1 MSTAPAGSP
10 APAAASGATSRFRS
24 EELGGVGGERGTRGR
39 AHIHHMP
46 ALIDTHAD
54 AGAHRSGHR
63 HLVDQPARRKIGRY
77 EIVAAIDDEEPR
89 LGMQIGRASCRDR
102 GYGKEEWG

>member
-10 APAAASGATSRFRS
+10 ARAAATCEEPPVSGAKSSAASVASAAR
-24 EELGGVGGERGTRGR
+24 EAERN
-39 AHIHHMP
+39 IHHVP

-89 LGMQIGRASCRDR
+89 LGMRQECVLECRQ
-102 GYGKEEWG
+102 G